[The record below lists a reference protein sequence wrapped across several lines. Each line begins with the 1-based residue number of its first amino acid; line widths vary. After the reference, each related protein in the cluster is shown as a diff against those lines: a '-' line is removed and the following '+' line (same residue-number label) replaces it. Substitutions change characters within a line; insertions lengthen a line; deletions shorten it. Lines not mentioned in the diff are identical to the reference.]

1 MSSHPSS
8 ADAPDDPLVPE
19 PTPVADERLSLLVA
33 FVVGI
38 ASGTRGLAEAIV
50 SQAAVQKIFANLDE
64 RYPPL
69 MTYAQT
75 ADLVQVAESTLK
87 GWFSE
92 GRYAGCVKRGKPAR
106 VIRDLFVKEFLKD
119 RFGVNA
125 E

>member
-1 MSSHPSS
+1 MSSDPPS
-8 ADAPDDPLVPE
+8 AEAHHDPIVPE
-19 PTPVADERLSLLVA
+19 PTAVAEERLRLLVA

-38 ASGTRGLAEAIV
+38 ASGSRGLAEAIV
-50 SQAAVQKIFANLDE
+50 SQAAVQKIFSNLDE

-69 MTYAQT
+69 LTYAQT

-87 GWFSE
+87 GWFSQ
-92 GRYAGCVKRGKPAR
+92 GRFAGCVKRGKPAR
-106 VIRDLFVKEFLKD
+106 VVRDLFVKEFLKD